1 MQRRSLERTRGA
13 KMKQK
18 ETYDR
23 KTVGKRM
30 QSKRKQLGWT
40 RKAVAERLGLVEKY
54 YADIERGSCGMSVE
68 TLLAV
73 TKLYGFTIDGLI
85 YGTGEESHSNEKS
98 ELLLKNLESLP
109 GEAQDYCL
117 QMLFLFMKGIRTGNA
132 EDTAT
137 KAGQG

>member
-1 MQRRSLERTRGA
+1 
-13 KMKQK
+13 MKQK

-23 KTVGKRM
+23 KMVGMRI

-40 RKAVAERLGLVEKY
+40 RRFAAEKLGLVEKY

-73 TKLYGFTIDGLI
+73 TRLYGFTMDGLI
-85 YGTGEESHSNEKS
+85 YGSREESLVSEKG

-117 QMLFLFMKGIRTGNA
+117 QMLFLFMKGMRTGNA
-132 EDTAT
+132 EGAVPE
-137 KAGQG
+137 AGRG